1 MNRLKHVII
10 ACYRNML
17 SLYHA
22 MNWTIDALILK
33 KSIRYQKSLEI
44 DLSAKVLIL
53 APHSD
58 DEWIGCSRII
68 VNMPNSI
75 IINMNMEGGDDPQK
89 HLLRNNEMMRLANDF
104 NRKIVNIGTDKIGS
118 LIQIIQEESPSYI
131 CVPYFFDWHVEHIK
145 VLRILN
151 DSIQCSNYY
160 GKIISYHISV
170 PLPLEASNCVMPLS
184 KIDQAKKWELFLQYY
199 PSQSFMPILRFKNH
213 EKISGALIGSY
224 AAEVYNCIPV
234 QDWQRNIAKYSLSQ
248 KESEMLKQN
257 LCSIRKI
264 HNLINR
270 MHLDKTKNYV
280 SNETY

>member
-1 MNRLKHVII
+1 MNRLKRVII
-10 ACYRNML
+10 ACYRNIL

-22 MNWTIDALILK
+22 MNWTIDAFILK
-33 KSIRYQKSLEI
+33 KSIRHQRSLEI
-44 DLSAKVLIL
+44 ALSAKVLIL

-75 IINMNMEGGDDPQK
+75 IINMNMDGGDDPKK
-89 HLLRNNEMMRLANDF
+89 HLLRINEMRRLANDL
-104 NRKIVNIGTDKIGS
+104 NRKIVNIGSDKIRT

-131 CVPYFFDWHVEHIK
+131 CVPYYFDWHVEHIE
-145 VLRILN
+145 VIRILN
-151 DSIQCSNYY
+151 DSIQSSKYN
-160 GKIISYHISV
+160 GKILSYHISV

-184 KIDQAKKWELFLQYY
+184 KKDQAKKWAMFLQYY

-224 AAEVYNCIPV
+224 AAEAYNCIPV
-234 QDWQRNIAKYSLSQ
+234 QDWQREIAKYTLSP
-248 KESEMLKQN
+248 KESDILKQN

-264 HNLINR
+264 HNLINK
-270 MHLDKTKNYV
+270 MYLDKTIICKQ
-280 SNETY
+280 